1 MENVGI
7 FYGHWD
13 YFTAMCYIFRTF
25 GNFAVNWY
33 ILPGF
38 GTLHKEKSGNPGLE
52 SRMRVNVVNQFRP

>member
-13 YFTAMCYIFRTF
+13 YFTAMCYIFRPF
-25 GNFAVNWY
+25 GNFAVIWY

-52 SRMRVNVVNQFRP
+52 L